1 MQLVRNINIQ
11 AFFNIERKDKMKS
24 KYRLNG
30 DVVLGIILTIFGI
43 IVLYPFYNALLVS
56 LVPQHVYVK
65 TPFMFF
71 PKEISFDS
79 YKFVFS
85 NDALMGGVKVTV
97 IVLIFGVLYNM
108 LLTALTAYAMTKAIP
123 GKKFIMYCIIFTMY
137 FGGGLIPFY
146 LLIKDLGLMN
156 NIAAMILP
164 TGFNA
169 VYMIIIKSFFEDLP
183 IELEESAKIDGANDL
198 VVLFKIILPLSL
210 PILATFSLY
219 YSVERWNEWWNGMLF
234 IRSIDKQPLQLV
246 LRTIVQDASEFI
258 DQASASQASNEVTI
272 FADGIKMASII
283 ATMMPVMCLF
293 PFLQKYFVKGL
304 TVGAV
309 KS

>member
-1 MQLVRNINIQ
+1 MQLVRNLSIQ
-11 AFFNIERKDKMKS
+11 VFFNIERMDKMKS
-24 KYRLNG
+24 KHRSKG
-30 DVVLGIILTIFGI
+30 DIVLGIILTLFGI

-79 YKFVFS
+79 YKFVFN
-85 NDALMGGVKVTV
+85 NDSLMGGVKVTV

-108 LLTALTAYAMTKAIP
+108 LLTVLTAYALTKPIP
-123 GKKFIMYCIIFTMY
+123 GKKFIMHSIIFTLY
-137 FGGGLIPFY
+137 FSGGLIPFY
-146 LLIKDLGLMN
+146 LLIKDIGLMN
-156 NIAAMILP
+156 NIASMILP
-164 TGFNA
+164 TGFNIL
-169 VYMIIIKSFFEDLP
+169 YMIIVKSFFEDLP

-210 PILATFSLY
+210 PVLATFSLY
-219 YSVERWNEWWNGMLF
+219 YCVERWNEWWNGMLF
-234 IRSIDKQPLQLV
+234 IRSLDKQPLQLI
-246 LRTIVQDASEFI
+246 LRSIVQDASEFI
-258 DQASASQASNEVTI
+258 DQASASQVSGQITI
-272 FADGIKMASII
+272 FADGIKMASIVV
-283 ATMMPVMCLF
+283 TMMPVMCLF

-304 TVGAV
+304 TIGAV